1 MNLVIDA
8 GNTNVKLALFDG
20 KELTKKQLIKTN
32 DLLGFERFIK
42 NYSVYCRKLIF
53 SSVGDDTAFLQL
65 LQSYYNTFVIF
76 NSKSRISLQNDYKTP
91 ETLGLD
97 RIAAAVGAAGLF
109 PGKDVLVFDAGS
121 CLTWDF
127 VAQGKIYKGGGISP
141 GLNMRLKSLHTFT
154 ARLPLVKVR
163 DYSELLGQDTESSI
177 IAGTYQGMI
186 CEIEGIIH
194 RFQQQYPVLKVI
206 FTGGDANYFDK
217 KLKNNIFAHPNLVLQ
232 GLNIILDLNA

>member
-20 KELTKKQLIKTN
+20 KELTKKQLIKAN

-42 NYSVYCRKLIF
+42 KYSVYCRKLIF

-65 LQSYYNTFVIF
+65 LQSYYSSFVVF

-91 ETLGLD
+91 ATLGLD
-97 RIAAAVGAAGLF
+97 RLAAAVGAADLF

-141 GLNMRLKSLHTFT
+141 GLNMRLQSLHTFT

-177 IAGTYQGMI
+177 IAGTCQGMI

-194 RFQQQYPVLKVI
+194 RFQQQYPALKVI

-232 GLNIILDLNA
+232 GLNVILDLNA